1 MANVITQIAASSD
14 GLVTISVEY
23 SDNGY
28 GIRAFT
34 ITNNGGGTV
43 TAVVT
48 KPSTG
53 GSWSLIAGPGQ
64 TVRDTVPA
72 NLVVFEDDG
81 TGNPAIPWV
90 TLLPYWYGE
99 FGIWHVVVTIT

>member
-1 MANVITQIAASSD
+1 VANTIQQIAASSD
-14 GLVTISVEY
+14 GLVTIDVEY
-23 SDNGY
+23 TSTY
-28 GIRAFT
+28 SIRAFT

-43 TAVVT
+43 TATVT
-48 KPSTG
+48 KSSTG

-64 TVRDTVPA
+64 TASDTLPN
-72 NLVVFEDDG
+72 NLVTFEDDG

-99 FGIWHVVVTIT
+99 FGIWRVVVTVT